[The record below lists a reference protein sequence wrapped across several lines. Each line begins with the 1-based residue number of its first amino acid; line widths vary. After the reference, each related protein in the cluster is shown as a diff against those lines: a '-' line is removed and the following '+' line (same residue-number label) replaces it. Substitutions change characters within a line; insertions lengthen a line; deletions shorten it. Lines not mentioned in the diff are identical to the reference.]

1 MDPLVDERFIADDA
15 AIFIH
20 SINSKWIMVMRKVCV
35 LVLALLIEDTK
46 KVSKLRGY

>member
-1 MDPLVDERFIADDA
+1 MGPLVGERFIADDA

-20 SINSKWIMVMRKVCV
+20 SISSKLIMVMKKVCA
-35 LVLALLIEDTK
+35 LVLTLLIEDTK